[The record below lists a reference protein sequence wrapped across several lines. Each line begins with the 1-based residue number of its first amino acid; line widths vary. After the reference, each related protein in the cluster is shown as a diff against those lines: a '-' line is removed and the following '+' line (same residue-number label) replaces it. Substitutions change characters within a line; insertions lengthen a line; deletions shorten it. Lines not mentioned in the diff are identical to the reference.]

1 MKNLSSTSVTETIG
15 LTYNVNNLYNALTNI
30 TNKSDDAFGANTTYK
45 YFATEYFLISSNKE
59 EPVFPLINNFGPNDF
74 ITYEITVPDNFWL
87 SQHTIFNLSPYFF
100 SYCADNTITN
110 VFASV
115 DITIP
120 LFEEFKIPG
129 NKIKICFTSS
139 KTVANDYKMK
149 GYKIG
154 KIPVEYLNTTTFFV
168 LFRVG
173 SIQNNTYD
181 INNFVKSIFFKSED
195 KTVKDNYTSKEIIA
209 SLPKTLPLN
218 PKYQNN
224 LVNFRKIV
232 SYLNTNVC
240 ESSLTTQNF
249 KYLSN
254 FYNTNFAFNSF
265 YDCLR
270 VTPFAQL
277 QGNNTGEN
285 YFNSNFIDLTTIKQ
299 KYIYILALNQAKMQ
313 IALTSNIQVYNALNN
328 KALPNGTITTSPSI
342 PVMNNENYP
351 YIKNNSLSLFSL
363 IGLNVKNVIEKT
375 SFYQI
380 IISERLSYNPTNF
393 YQSSNNYQG
402 KSFVLFGNELTEEN
416 TRILSKNYDI
426 SFTYLYN

>member
-1 MKNLSSTSVTETIG
+1 MSKPSSLTLTEG
-15 LTYNVNNLYNALTNI
+15 FTYNVNNLYNVLT
-30 TNKSDDAFGANTTYK
+30 TFTKKSDDAFGDNTTEK
-45 YFATEYFLISSNKE
+45 YFATEYPLISSSRE
-59 EPVFPLINNFGPNDF
+59 VPVFPLITNFGPNDF

-87 SQHTIFNLSPYFF
+87 SQHSIFNLSPYFF
-100 SYCADNTITN
+100 SYAADNTITN

-154 KIPVEYLNTTTFFV
+154 KIPVEYLNRATFFV
-168 LFRVG
+168 LFRVC
-173 SIQNNTYD
+173 SNQNNTYD
-181 INNFVKSIFFKSED
+181 INNFVKSIFFKSKD

-240 ESSLTTQNF
+240 ESSLTVQNF

-254 FYNTNFAFNSF
+254 VYNTNFAFNSF

-270 VTPFAQL
+270 VTPFAQV

-299 KYIYILALNQAKMQ
+299 KYLYILALNQAKMQ
-313 IALTSNIQVYNALNN
+313 IALTSNIQIYNAVNY
-328 KALPNGTITTSPSI
+328 KALPSGTIATSPSI
-342 PVMNNENYP
+342 PVMNSENYP

-363 IGLNVKNVIEKT
+363 IGLNVQNIIDQTGFNQILIIER
-375 SFYQI
+375 S
-380 IISERLSYNPTNF
+380 SYNPINF
-393 YQSSNNYQG
+393 YQSSNNYKG
-402 KSFVLFGNELTEEN
+402 KSYVLFGNELTEKN
-416 TRILSKNYDI
+416 VAYLTKNYDI
-426 SFTYLYN
+426 SFTYPYN

>member
-1 MKNLSSTSVTETIG
+1 MSVTSSSSLTKG
-15 LTYNVNNLYNALTNI
+15 FTYNVNNLYNVLQTLTKN
-30 TNKSDDAFGANTTYK
+30 SSDAFGANTTVK
-45 YFATEYFLISSNKE
+45 YFATEYHLITTNKE
-59 EPVFPLINNFGPNDF
+59 EPVFPLITNFGPNDF
-74 ITYEITVPDNFWL
+74 ITYEITVPDNYWL
-87 SQHTIFNLSPYFF
+87 SQHNVFSLTPYFF
-100 SYCADNTITN
+100 SYAVDNSITN

-139 KTVANDYKMK
+139 KTVANDYKIK

-154 KIPVEYLNTTTFFV
+154 KIPVEYLNSTTFFV
-168 LFRVG
+168 LFRVC

-181 INNFVKSIFFKSED
+181 INKFVKSIFFTSND

-240 ESSLTTQNF
+240 ESSLTVQNV

-254 FYNTNFAFNSF
+254 IYNTNFAFNSF

-270 VTPFAQL
+270 VTPCGQL

-285 YFNSNFIDLTTIKQ
+285 YFNSNFIDLTKIKQ
-299 KYIYILALNQAKMQ
+299 KYIYILALNQAQMEM
-313 IALTSNIQVYNALNN
+313 ALTSNIQIYNSVNYE
-328 KALPNGTITTSPSI
+328 ALPNGTIATSPSI
-342 PVMNNENYP
+342 PVMSSKTYP

-363 IGLNVKNVIEKT
+363 IGLEVQNIIDQTNFT
-375 SFYQI
+375 QI
-380 IISERLSYNPTNF
+380 IIAERLSYNPINF

-402 KSFVLFGNELTEEN
+402 KSYVLFGNELTEKN
-416 TRILSKNYDI
+416 TTFLSKNYDI
-426 SFTYLYN
+426 SFIYPYL